1 MVCKQWSLLPQDDP
15 VTGRPIDRRGPY
27 SVHHG
32 MKSVRKAPAW
42 IAESV
47 NPVKEGS
54 RVHS

>member
-1 MVCKQWSLLPQDDP
+1 MVCKQRSLLPQDDP
-15 VTGRPIDRRGPY
+15 VTDWPIDRRGPY